1 MVPGCGQTPFPLWA
15 RYNGGQWEDRA
26 PLGPKAAGPR
36 EDQRR
41 GTPREGKANTK
52 LFAGFLLHLA
62 YPLPAGTARGT
73 YQVRG
78 GGPSPTRKKGGVYD
92 PGGS

>member
-1 MVPGCGQTPFPLWA
+1 MVPGCGQTPLLLWA

-36 EDQRR
+36 EEQKEAPPGR
-41 GTPREGKANTK
+41 GA
-52 LFAGFLLHLA
+52 FLLRMSCPQG

-73 YQVRG
+73 YRVRG
-78 GGPSPTRKKGGVYD
+78 GEPSPTRKKGGVYD